1 LVALLLK
8 DVRHACISV
17 KKATLSYCEMYH
29 NTLVYMQFMRFRQ
42 INCFLFLVVLIS
54 SFSIVGCGQ
63 NQQAKKTAP
72 ATKDSLAKEWDKT
85 IPGNFSEQVSSTFD
99 STQINAFVK
108 QYPDLK
114 SYSGDVTQFYKKR
127 NYAYAWFDGGKLI
140 EQASNLANRVGN
152 LKRNGVYKELPY
164 QTKLD
169 SLINNI
175 GSKKNQTDIKVE
187 LMLTYEYFA
196 FSQLVWQ
203 GMDESAS
210 KSAKWYLP
218 RKKVAYDQYLDSL
231 LSAPAGQ
238 AKINEP
244 VYRQYEL
251 LRSYLRKYRALQ
263 TKEAWT
269 PIVPTKIYKLGDS
282 SVVITSIKRRL
293 FLLED
298 FKGDTTDKVYTPELQ
313 TAVKSFQLTHGLTTN
328 GLLNKPTVAEL
339 NVPLSSRITTILVNM
354 ERSRWLP
361 VSMDSYYLA
370 VNIPEFKLHVYNA
383 DTLLW
388 SCNVV
393 VGQTVHQTTV
403 FYGEVKYVVFSPYWN
418 VPPGILKNE
427 IIPGMKRNKGYLA
440 AHNMEQT
447 GYEGGLPVIRQKPG
461 PANSLGLV
469 KFLFPNSYNIY
480 LHDTPSKSLFGETT
494 RAFSH
499 GCIRVG
505 EPVKLAN
512 FLLKDYKQ
520 WSPEKIDKA
529 MHQGREQYVTLTKKV
544 PVYIA
549 YFTSFVDR
557 DGKVNFRKDI
567 YNLDD
572 HLASMI
578 VSGKGKY

>member
-1 LVALLLK
+1 
-8 DVRHACISV
+8 
-17 KKATLSYCEMYH
+17 MYH
-29 NTLVYMQFMRFRQ
+29 KALINNADMRFGQ
-42 INCFLFLVVLIS
+42 FKYFLLVITLIS
-54 SFSIVGCGQ
+54 CFSLTSCSQ
-63 NQQAKKTAP
+63 NQPPKKVAK
-72 ATKDSLAKEWDKT
+72 KDSLSKEWDKT
-85 IPGNFSEQVSSTFD
+85 IPGNFSEQVNSVFD
-99 STQINAFVK
+99 SAQIDNFIK
-108 QYPDLK
+108 LYPDLK
-114 SYSGDVTQFYKKR
+114 SYTGDVTEFYKKR
-127 NYAYAWFDGGKLI
+127 KYAYAWFDKGKLI

-164 QTKLD
+164 QPKLD
-169 SLINNI
+169 SLLNSI
-175 GSKKNQTDIKVE
+175 GTKKNQTDIKLE
-187 LMLTYEYFA
+187 LMLTYQYFA

-238 AKINEP
+238 AKIDEP

-263 TKEAWT
+263 TKETWA
-269 PIVPTKIYKLGDS
+269 PIVPAKIYKVGDS
-282 SVVITSIKRRL
+282 STVISGIKRRL
-293 FLLED
+293 FLLEY
-298 FKGDTTDKVYTPELQ
+298 FKGDTTNQTFNTELQ
-313 TAVKSFQLTHGLTTN
+313 DAVKSFQSTRGLTVT
-328 GLLNKPTVAEL
+328 GLLNKPTIAEL
-339 NVPLSSRITTILVNM
+339 NVPLSNRITTILVNM

-383 DTLLW
+383 DSLLW

-427 IIPGMKRNKGYLA
+427 IIPGMKRNKNYLA
-440 AHNMEQT
+440 QHNMELT
-447 GYEGGLPVIRQKPG
+447 GYEGGLPVVRQKPG

-505 EPVKLAN
+505 EPTKLAN
-512 FLLKDYKQ
+512 FLLQDYKQ
-520 WSPEKIDKA
+520 WTPDKINKA

-549 YFTSFVDR
+549 YLTSFVDR
-557 DGKVNFRKDI
+557 DGKINFRKDI

-572 HLASMI
+572 RLASMI

>member
-1 LVALLLK
+1 MGL
-8 DVRHACISV
+8 R
-17 KKATLSYCEMYH
+17 
-29 NTLVYMQFMRFRQ
+29 QFRY
-42 INCFLFLVVLIS
+42 FLLVVVLAG
-54 SFSIVGCGQ
+54 SFFLPGC
-63 NQQAKKTAP
+63 NQSRSPKKVTK
-72 ATKDSLAKEWDKT
+72 KDSLTKEWDKT
-85 IPGNFSEQVSSTFD
+85 IPGNFSGQISSVFD
-99 STQINAFVK
+99 SAQIDAFVK
-108 QYPDLK
+108 LYPDLK
-114 SYSGDVTQFYKKR
+114 SYTDDVSKFYKKR
-127 NYAYAWFDGGKLI
+127 NYAYAWFDKGKLI

-164 QTKLD
+164 QPKLD
-169 SLINNI
+169 SLINSI
-175 GSKKNQTDIKVE
+175 GSKKNQTDIKLE
-187 LMLTYEYFA
+187 LMLTYQYFA

-218 RKKVAYDQYLDSL
+218 RKKVDYDQYLDSL
-231 LSAPAGQ
+231 LSAPPGSN
-238 AKINEP
+238 KINEP

-251 LRSYLRKYRALQ
+251 LRSYLRKYRNLQ
-263 TKEAWT
+263 TNESWA
-269 PIVPTKIYKLGDS
+269 PIVAAKVYKPGDS
-282 SVVITSIKRRL
+282 AKVITKIKRRL

-298 FKGDTTDKVYTPELQ
+298 FKGDTTNQLFSPELKG
-313 TAVKSFQLTHGLTTN
+313 AVKSFQTTHGLTPT
-328 GLLNKPTVAEL
+328 GILNKPTIAEL

-361 VSMDSYYLA
+361 VKMDSSYLA

-383 DTLLW
+383 DSLLW

-403 FYGEVKYVVFSPYWN
+403 FYGEIKYVVFSPYWN

-427 IIPGMKRNKGYLA
+427 IIPGMKRNKNYLA
-440 AHNMEQT
+440 EHNMEQT
-447 GYEGGLPVIRQKPG
+447 GYEDGLPVVRQKPG

-505 EPVKLAN
+505 EPEKLAD
-512 FLLKDYKQ
+512 FLLKDDQQ
-520 WSPEKIDKA
+520 WTPDKINKA
-529 MHQGREQYVTLTKKV
+529 MHQGREQYVTLKTKV

-557 DGKVNFRKDI
+557 DGKLNFRKDI